1 MPASSSDPPRIVITI
16 DGPAGTGKSTV
27 AHLLAKKLGLEFLDT
42 GAMYRAAALIALEQG
57 IVPDQGYDLG
67 QAVDQADL
75 HFDWKS
81 DPPRLMLAD
90 RDVGKRIR
98 DFDVSGIVSL
108 VAAQPELRRVL
119 VNQQRRIAQSHPR
132 LVSEGRDQGSVVFP
146 DADLKFYVH
155 ADVAVRA
162 NRRVAQLAAA
172 GKSVD
177 QARIKQDIQER
188 DRLDASR
195 SDGPLVRPTDAV
207 DIDTGSR
214 SAAEVVSAM
223 EKIARQRLPHA
234 GFRR

>member
-1 MPASSSDPPRIVITI
+1 MI
-16 DGPAGTGKSTV
+16 
-27 AHLLAKKLGLEFLDT
+27 
-42 GAMYRAAALIALEQG
+42 
-57 IVPDQGYDLG
+57 
-67 QAVDQADL
+67 
-75 HFDWKS
+75 
-81 DPPRLMLAD
+81 AD

-119 VNQQRRIAQSHPR
+119 VNQQRRIAQRHPR

-146 DADLKFYVH
+146 DADLKFYMH

-177 QARIKQDIQER
+177 QARIKRDIQER
-188 DRLDASR
+188 DRLDATR
-195 SDGPLVRPTDAV
+195 SDGPLVRPADAV

-214 SAAEVVSAM
+214 NAAEVVSAM

-234 GFRR
+234 GFSR